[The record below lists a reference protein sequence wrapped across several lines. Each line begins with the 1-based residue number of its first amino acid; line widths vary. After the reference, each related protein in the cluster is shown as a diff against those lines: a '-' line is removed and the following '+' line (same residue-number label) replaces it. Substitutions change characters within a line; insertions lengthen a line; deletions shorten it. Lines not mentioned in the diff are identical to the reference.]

1 MIKTGNELGKPW
13 PNVVLNVKTKENF
26 RPDVQGPLSIFVNLK
41 GSSLCRINSHSKILS
56 GNTYFLSNK
65 DQFYTL
71 EYESLDVIETFN
83 IHFGDKLVESVYSD
97 LTSREDFLF
106 NEGQRIRA
114 QQVAMYNRIYEL
126 DSETFGIIHFMYKE
140 QELLKR
146 DELALEE
153 CLIHLLYILLKKHRS
168 ETRKVNLLSG
178 QKPATKLETYKRL
191 SLAVDY
197 MYSYMDQPVNLSTLS
212 KVSCISKFHFLR
224 LFKQLYGQSPHQYL
238 NQIRIS
244 RASEHLKNSSLPVT
258 DVAVMSGFSDLSSFS
273 KTFRKMTGL
282 SPLQFRNSNF

>member
-1 MIKTGNELGKPW
+1 MGNELGKPW

-41 GSSLCRINSHSKILS
+41 GSSLCRINGHSKILS

-71 EYESLDVIETFN
+71 EYESFDVIETFN
-83 IHFGDKLVESVYSD
+83 IHFGDKLVASVYSD
-97 LTSREDFLF
+97 LTSQEDFLF

-114 QQVAMYNRIYEL
+114 QQVAMYNRLYEL
-126 DSETFGIIHFMYKE
+126 DSETLEIIHYLHRE
-140 QELLKR
+140 QETLKR

-153 CLIHLLYILLKKHRS
+153 CLIQLLYILLKKHRN
-168 ETRKVNLLSG
+168 ETNKVNLLLG
-178 QKPATKLETYKRL
+178 QKPGTKLEIYKRL

-197 MYSYMDQPVNLSTLS
+197 MYSYMDQPVNLSILS
-212 KVSCISKFHFLR
+212 EVSCLSKFHFLR
-224 LFKQLYGQSPHQYL
+224 LFKQLYGLSPHRYL

-244 RASEHLKNSSLPVT
+244 RASQHLRNSSLPIT
-258 DVAVMSGFSDLSSFS
+258 DIAFMSGFADLSTFS
-273 KTFRKMTGL
+273 KTFRKMKGL